1 MEAYVLTLLGV
12 TGYMLSLNNKNN
24 KQDNIKNTISK
35 NEKPSMNNLYSSNY
49 VTETLQDDMKK
60 NNKLYKKSLDSENT
74 NVIPINK
81 KQVETDRT
89 VYSRLADIPMD
100 NNEFKHNNMVPFF
113 GGKLTQNVDSN
124 RTQEKLDTFTGTGNF
139 WKPKQEVENFANITK
154 DNIYGNQNDSDF
166 LQSREVKSKYVTN
179 YLPFE
184 QETVGPGLNQGYTS
198 KPSGGLQQINKREF
212 ELPKTVDELRV
223 KCNPKETYEGRTV
236 DGMKGNLPADI
247 GEVCKNRVDTFYEQ
261 TEDMYLKAGNS
272 ANDKATQRPCVDMK
286 VTNRATTGLKTEE
299 GNVTS
304 MVKSLTAPLLD
315 IMKVNKKEYTVM
327 HGRPQG
333 NLQSTAPPKLT
344 IYDPN
349 DVART
354 TIKETTIH
362 DTTINNLTGNKRII
376 TYDPDDVAKTTMKET
391 TEDNDRDGNVGNV
404 QGADAYRTT
413 NTEAKETDRQFTS
426 DNQYYGIGESD
437 VKKEMSYD
445 DMYNATIDEVKDIL
459 FKNRKPTKTSVKI
472 YNEIDN
478 MNVNHKN
485 MACNDISER
494 ETYNYGRISNTI
506 PTKETEGQ
514 LTHDKFTYNNDNR
527 INPDILSP
535 LKNNPYAKPL
545 NVF

>member
-12 TGYMLSLNNKNN
+12 TGYMLSLNNKN
-24 KQDNIKNTISK
+24 KHENIKNTISK
-35 NEKPSMNNLYSSNY
+35 NEIPSMNNIYSSNH
-49 VTETLQDDMKK
+49 VSETLLDDMNK
-60 NNKLYKKSLDSENT
+60 NNRVYHKSLDSNNT

-81 KQVETDRT
+81 KEIETDKT
-89 VYSRLADIPMD
+89 VYSRLADIPME
-100 NNEFKHNNMVPFF
+100 NKEFKHNNMVPFF
-113 GGKLTQNVDSN
+113 GGKITQNVKTN
-124 RTQEKLDTFTGTGNF
+124 RTQERLDTFTGTGNF
-139 WKPKQEVENFANITK
+139 WKPKQEVENFSNITK
-154 DNIYGNQNDSDF
+154 DNIYGNQNDNEF
-166 LQSREVKSKYVTN
+166 FESREVKSTYVTN

-184 QETVGPGLNQGYTS
+184 QEKVGPGLDQGYTS
-198 KPSGGLQQINKREF
+198 KPSGGLQQNNKREF

-223 KCNPKETYEGRTV
+223 KCNPKETYEGRVV
-236 DGMKGNLPADI
+236 DGQKGKLPGEI
-247 GEVCKNRVDTFYEQ
+247 GEVCKNRVDKFFEQ
-261 TEDMYLKAGNS
+261 TEDMYLKSGNS
-272 ANDKATQRPCVDMK
+272 SNDKASQRPCVDMK
-286 VTNRATTGLKTEE
+286 ATNRATTGLKTEE

-304 MVKSLTAPLLD
+304 IVKSITAPILD
-315 IMKVNKKEYTVM
+315 IMKINKKEYTVM
-327 HGRPQG
+327 NGRPQG
-333 NLQSTAPPKLT
+333 NLQSSAPPKLT

-376 TYDPDDVAKTTMKET
+376 AYDPDDVAKTTMKET

-404 QGADAYRTT
+404 QGADAYKTT
-413 NTEAKETDRQFTS
+413 NTEAKDTDRQFTS
-426 DNQYYGIGESD
+426 NNQYYGIGDSATE
-437 VKKEMSYD
+437 KEMSYD

-459 FKNRKPTKTSVKI
+459 FKNRKPTKTSVKL

-485 MACNDISER
+485 MECKDISER
-494 ETYNYGRISNTI
+494 DTNNYGRIASEI
-506 PTKETEGQ
+506 PSMNTEGD
-514 LTHDKFTYNNDNR
+514 LTHNKYTYNNDNR